1 MPRVKANRTVSQASS
16 APQSPPVPTSR
27 DATRSHPMLTQNM
40 LGGLTAMPGAY
51 PGGPQ
56 NQWFPTAGVSASP
69 ISPIGHPYPSDPS
82 NSNGALP
89 DPMLSTYFQP
99 APFGVPPLGPMHGAS
114 VSGTSTPLEAP
125 PSQGWDGIF
134 SQQPYNTTAAGAP
147 ATSFFTPFLG
157 YQGAGGPMAFAAE
170 AQAFLENDDP
180 NTNWPNP
187 LNVE

>member
-1 MPRVKANRTVSQASS
+1 MRT
-16 APQSPPVPTSR
+16 
-27 DATRSHPMLTQNM
+27 HPMLTQNM
-40 LGGLTAMPGAY
+40 LNGLTAMPGAY
-51 PGGPQ
+51 PNGPP
-56 NQWFPTAGVSASP
+56 NQWFPTAGGVSGSP
-69 ISPIGHPYPSDPS
+69 ISPMGQQQYPGDPS
-82 NSNGALP
+82 NNNGGNLP

-125 PSQGWDGIF
+125 NSQGWDGIF

-180 NTNWPNP
+180 NSNWPNP